1 MNFSQSTEFEES
13 LQTLF
18 HSLSEKMFRRL
29 NNGEHLR
36 LSLHAEQTQFTRL
49 SGGRVRQNGLVE
61 DIGLSVQFIS
71 PKQSVADL
79 SVSFVTEHDEL
90 SSFAER
96 LLGKVREQAEAAP
109 QDPFVSLPGVSQKS
123 EVRHQGRLLSA
134 DHAVDALSGGLS
146 AEDDLVGIYAGGRN
160 VVAYADSAGSSH
172 WFSGESFFVDY
183 SLWMKSGRAVKS
195 CYAGR
200 DWDQA
205 QFLQTVDAAREN
217 LRVLSRPVKTLNP
230 GHYRVFLAPSA
241 ASELLH
247 MLSWGAL
254 SEGALQR
261 NDSPLCAL
269 RRGEKQFSPLFSLCE
284 NYQLG
289 LTPRFTSDGEFSPEL
304 VPLFEKGR
312 LVQALC
318 SARTA
323 KEYGLQG
330 NGSAWERLRTP
341 DLSVGDLAMS
351 DCLKELGT
359 GLYLS
364 DLHYLNW
371 SDMMGGRITG
381 MTRYGCVWVENC
393 VPQGPIQ
400 DMRFD
405 ETIFRCF
412 GSELLSVTREAQLIP
427 ETSTYGSRSMG
438 GARVPGMLL
447 GDFKFTL

>member
-1 MNFSQSTEFEES
+1 
-13 LQTLF
+13 
-18 HSLSEKMFRRL
+18 
-29 NNGEHLR
+29 
-36 LSLHAEQTQFTRL
+36 
-49 SGGRVRQNGLVE
+49 
-61 DIGLSVQFIS
+61 
-71 PKQSVADL
+71 
-79 SVSFVTEHDEL
+79 
-90 SSFAER
+90 
-96 LLGKVREQAEAAP
+96 
-109 QDPFVSLPGVSQKS
+109 
-123 EVRHQGRLLSA
+123 
-134 DHAVDALSGGLS
+134 
-146 AEDDLVGIYAGGRN
+146 
-160 VVAYADSAGSSH
+160 
-172 WFSGESFFVDY
+172 
-183 SLWMKSGRAVKS
+183 
-195 CYAGR
+195 
-200 DWDQA
+200 
-205 QFLQTVDAAREN
+205 
-217 LRVLSRPVKTLNP
+217 
-230 GHYRVFLAPSA
+230 
-241 ASELLH
+241 

-269 RRGEKQFSPLFSLCE
+269 RRGEKQFSPLFSLHE

-289 LTPRFTSDGEFSPEL
+289 LAPRFSSDGEFSPEV
-304 VPLFEKGR
+304 VPLFEKG
-312 LVQALC
+312 LFVQALC
-318 SARTA
+318 SARSA
-323 KEYGLQG
+323 KEYGLRG
-330 NGSAWERLRTP
+330 NGSAGEWMRAP

-381 MTRYGCVWVENC
+381 MTRYGCVWVENG

-438 GARVPGMLL
+438 GARVPRMLL